1 VRFPGGRR
9 QLVRARRAGS
19 EAGFTLIEVLTV
31 VVIIAVLAAILLATF
46 LRARAQSTVSAS
58 KGNLRNIA
66 TALETYFTDT
76 DQYPPSLDGLV
87 PTYSRAIPGDPCTNE
102 PYEYDVSM
110 GGSPPTDYKLSTIAY
125 PLTNGCRIIVPGIS
139 YSPAGGLADTP

>member
-1 VRFPGGRR
+1 MVRVRR
-9 QLVRARRAGS
+9 GGS

-58 KGNLRNIA
+58 KGNLRNVA

-76 DQYPPSLDGLV
+76 NQYPATLDVLV
-87 PTYSRAIPGDPCTNE
+87 PTYTRAIPDDPCTNG

-110 GGSPPTDYKLSTIAY
+110 GGTPPTDYELSTIAY
-125 PLTNGCRIIVPGIS
+125 PLTNGCRIIVSGIS
-139 YSPAGGLADTP
+139 YRPGSGLADNP